1 MSRTMRAAWYEVTG
15 PARDVIRI
23 GELPR
28 PEPGPGEVLVRVHAS
43 GINPSDTKRRAGWR
57 KEPLAWPRIIP
68 HSDGA
73 GVIEA
78 VGAGVGRE
86 RLGERVWLWNA
97 QRGRASGTCAEYVAL
112 PQAQAVAL
120 PDHTGFV
127 EGACLGVPAS
137 TAHFAVLS
145 DGPLVGQ
152 TVLVQGGA
160 GAVGDCAVQ
169 WARRA
174 GARVIATVGSETKAE
189 LARASGAD
197 ATINRR
203 TEDVVRRVLDLTDG
217 QGVDRIVEVDFGAN
231 LEQDVALIRPNGVIA
246 SYSSTA
252 APEPVF
258 PYYPLA
264 YKGVTLRLVQ
274 AYILPEPAR
283 ALAIADIGEALGDGG
298 LKHRIA
304 GVFPLDETAAAHE
317 LLESGEVIG
326 NVVVAID

>member
-1 MSRTMRAAWYEVTG
+1 MTETMRAAWYEATG
-15 PARDVIRI
+15 PASEVIRI

-28 PEPGPGEVLVRVHAS
+28 PSPGPGEVLVRVHAS

-57 KEPLAWPRIIP
+57 NEPLAHPRIIP

-78 VGAGVGRE
+78 AGADVEEGRI
-86 RLGERVWLWNA
+86 GERVWLWNA
-97 QRGRASGTCAEYVAL
+97 QSGRASGTCADYVAL
-112 PQAQAVAL
+112 SQAQAVPL
-120 PDHTGFV
+120 PDSTSFI

-137 TAHFAVLS
+137 TAHCAVLA

-160 GAVGDCAVQ
+160 GAVGDYAVQ
-169 WARRA
+169 WAKRA
-174 GARVIATVGSETKAE
+174 GAQVIATVGSDAKAA

-197 ATINRR
+197 ATVNRR
-203 TEDVVRRVLDLTDG
+203 SEDVVQRVLDLTDG

-231 LEQDVALIRPNGVIA
+231 LALDVMLIKPNGVIA

-252 APEPVF
+252 QPEPVF

-274 AYILPEPAR
+274 AYILPRPAR
-283 ALAIADIGEALGDGG
+283 ARALGDIGKALRDG
-298 LKHRIA
+298 ALQHRIA
-304 GVFPLDETAAAHE
+304 ALFPLEDTAAAHE
-317 LLESGEVIG
+317 LQESGEVTG
-326 NVVVAID
+326 NVVVTLT

>member
-1 MSRTMRAAWYEVTG
+1 MMRAAWYEETG
-15 PARDVIRI
+15 PARNVIRI
-23 GELPR
+23 GALPR
-28 PEPGPGEVLVRVHAS
+28 PWPAEGEVLVRVHAS

-57 KEPLAWPRIIP
+57 KEPLEYPRIIP

-78 VGAGVGRE
+78 VGGGIDHH
-86 RLGERVWLWNA
+86 RLGQRVWLWNA
-97 QRGRASGTCAEYVAL
+97 QRGRASGTCAEYVCVPEAL
-112 PQAQAVAL
+112 AVPL
-120 PDHTGFV
+120 PDGTGYK

-137 TAHFAVLS
+137 TAHFAVMA
-145 DGPLVGQ
+145 DGPPAGK

-160 GAVGDCAVQ
+160 GAVGDYAIQ

-174 GARVIATVGSETKAE
+174 GARVIATVSSAAKAA
-189 LARASGAD
+189 LARESGAD
-197 ATINRR
+197 ATVDRKAQ
-203 TEDVVRRVLDLTDG
+203 DVVARVLDLTAG
-217 QGVDRIVEVDFGAN
+217 EGVDRIVEVDFGAN
-231 LEQDVALIRPNGVIA
+231 LEQDVALIKPHGVIA

-252 APEPVF
+252 DPEPVF

-283 ALAIADIGEALGDGG
+283 AQALADIGQGLQDRG

-304 GVFPLDETAAAHE
+304 GTFALEETAAAHD
-317 LLESGEVIG
+317 LLESGRASG
-326 NVVVAID
+326 NVVVTIT

>member
-1 MSRTMRAAWYEVTG
+1 MSRTMRAAWYEASG
-15 PARDVIRI
+15 PAREVIRI

-28 PEPGPGEVLVRVHAS
+28 PEPEPGEVLVRVHAS

-57 KEPLAWPRIIP
+57 NEPVAHARIIP

-78 VGAGVGRE
+78 VGAGVQGRI
-86 RLGERVWLWNA
+86 GERVWLWNA
-97 QRGRASGTCAEYVAL
+97 QRGRAGGTCAEYVAL
-112 PQAQAVAL
+112 PQTQAVPL
-120 PDHTGFV
+120 PQSIGFI

-137 TAHFAVLS
+137 TAHFAVLA

-160 GAVGDCAVQ
+160 GAVGDYAVQ
-169 WARRA
+169 WAKRA
-174 GARVIATVGSETKAE
+174 GARVIATVGSDAKAA

-197 ATINRR
+197 ATVNRR
-203 TEDVVRRVLDLTDG
+203 AEDVVQRVLDLTDG
-217 QGVDRIVEVDFGAN
+217 HGVDRIVEVDLGAN
-231 LEQDVALIRPNGVIA
+231 LQQDVALIRPNGVIA

-252 APEPVF
+252 CPEPVF

-283 ALAIADIGEALGDGG
+283 ALAVADIGEALRDGG
-298 LKHRIA
+298 LQHRIA
-304 GVFPLDETAAAHE
+304 AVFPLPETAAAHE
-317 LLESGEVIG
+317 LLESGEAIG
-326 NVVVAID
+326 NVVVTLT